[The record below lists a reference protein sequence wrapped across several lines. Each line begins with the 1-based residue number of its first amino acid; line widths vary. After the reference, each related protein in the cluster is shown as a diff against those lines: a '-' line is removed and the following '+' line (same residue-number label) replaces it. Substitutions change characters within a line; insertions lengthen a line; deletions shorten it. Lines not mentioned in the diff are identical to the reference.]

1 MAAGSKELPPTA
13 GNAAASDDDVMSTI
27 YAAVKKISVVG
38 AIYFVG
44 YMGWSVAW
52 LITPVIFSVIRDQ
65 WKRSAESKRSISM
78 ACAMASEK
86 DVILAKIT
94 DLPSWVRYSFFSW
107 DTFICKYQQKE
118 PSCLGL

>member
-1 MAAGSKELPPTA
+1 MAAGSKEPRP
-13 GNAAASDDDVMSTI
+13 DDDGVVSTI
-27 YAAVKKISVVG
+27 YSAIKKISVVG

-78 ACAMASEK
+78 ACAMANEK

-94 DLPSWVRYSFFSW
+94 DLPSWVYFPDVERCEWVNRVRYSF
-107 DTFICKYQQKE
+107 
-118 PSCLGL
+118 

>member
-1 MAAGSKELPPTA
+1 MAAGSKEVSPAA
-13 GNAAASDDDVMSTI
+13 GNPTASDDNIMSTI
-27 YAAVKKISVVG
+27 YAAVKKISIVG

-65 WKRSAESKRSISM
+65 WKQSAESKRSISM

-94 DLPSWVRYSFFSW
+94 DLPSWVRYSFIIW
-107 DTFICKYQQKE
+107 K
-118 PSCLGL
+118 